1 MFKIPDTIGCTFQNL
16 YFIVE
21 AFCGSIGDMGIFE
34 GVQYLFAPM
43 SVGFG
48 TLLEFRK
55 LRLFG
60 CRDPFKEFFPLFGIL
75 WVLTDS
81 IKPFFEIV
89 GKPQIVVVKKHQI
102 TSFFIVV
109 LEFSITCEYEGAT
122 PFVVLA
128 EICRHCFL
136 QSFSNVLDG
145 PGSLSDKVV
154 FINNNGGVWK
164 ECLCQVCIRTPHV
177 TDEELDPVP
186 LLFRDIPEVRG

>member
-1 MFKIPDTIGCTFQNL
+1 MFEIPDTIGCTFQNL

-21 AFCGSIGDMGIFE
+21 AFCRSICDMGIFE
-34 GVQYLFAPM
+34 CVQYLFTPV

-48 TLLEFRK
+48 TFLEFRK
-55 LRLFG
+55 LWLFG
-60 CRDPFKEFFPLFGIL
+60 CWDPFKEFFPLFGIL

-109 LEFSITCEYEGAT
+109 LEFVITCKYEGTT
-122 PFVVLA
+122 PFIVFA
-128 EICRHCFL
+128 ESCRHCFL
-136 QSFSNVLDG
+136 QSFSHALNR
-145 PGSLSDKVV
+145 PGSLSDKVI

-164 ECLCQVCIRTPHV
+164 ECLS
-177 TDEELDPVP
+177 
-186 LLFRDIPEVRG
+186 